1 MKARRFKTS
10 LPHRAVHQV
19 DPIIPIPI
27 AGHEHFSSK
36 HAGLKPLGTEVSV
49 GSLHDSNR
57 ITWMA
62 MSDKIDLAVV
72 GAGPCGIA
80 VGAAAATAGLKAIL
94 YDKGCV
100 TNSLVSY
107 PYYMTFFSTAGKL
120 EIGNVPFTIA
130 DSKPT
135 RREALGYYRRVVQ
148 FYDLDVR
155 QYEEVTSIEGEKG
168 DFLLR
173 TRAKSGAE
181 DAIRAGTVVVA
192 TGGFHEP
199 NYLDVPGEDL
209 PKVKH
214 YYQEPFPFYDQ
225 DVLVVGAGNSSVE
238 SALETYRA
246 GARVSMVHIHAE
258 IDRGVKPWVVPDI
271 QNRLKNGEIEVFWRH
286 RIQEIK
292 PASVVLQ
299 DIDSEETVEIPND
312 WVLAMTGWRPDRK
325 FISGL
330 GIDIDDETGI
340 PSHDPDTMETNVP
353 GIYIAGV
360 LAAGYNANKIFIE
373 NGKFHGP
380 KILEALLAG

>member
-1 MKARRFKTS
+1 
-10 LPHRAVHQV
+10 
-19 DPIIPIPI
+19 
-27 AGHEHFSSK
+27 
-36 HAGLKPLGTEVSV
+36 
-49 GSLHDSNR
+49 
-57 ITWMA
+57 
-62 MSDKIDLAVV
+62 MSDLIDLAIV

-80 VGAAAATAGLKAIL
+80 VGAAAAPAGLSATL
-94 YDKGCV
+94 YDRGCI
-100 TNSLVSY
+100 TSSLVDY
-107 PYYMTFFSTAGKL
+107 PYYMTFFSTALKL
-120 EIGNVPFTIA
+120 EIAGVPFTIA

-148 FYDLDVR
+148 YFELDVH
-155 QYEEVTSIEGEKG
+155 QYEEVTSIEGQKG
-168 DFLLR
+168 DFVLS
-173 TRAKSGAE
+173 TRARSGAE
-181 DAIRAGTVVVA
+181 DTVRAKVIVIA

-246 GARVSMVHIHAE
+246 GARVTMVHLFDK

-271 QNRLKNGEIEVFWRH
+271 QNRLANGEIEVCWNH
-286 RIQEIK
+286 RIQEILPTK
-292 PASVVLQ
+292 VILENTNSM
-299 DIDSEETVEIPND
+299 ETVEIAND
-312 WVLAMTGWRPDRK
+312 WVLAMTGWRPDRG

-330 GIDIDDETGI
+330 GVSIDDETGI
-340 PSHDPDTMETNVP
+340 PSHDTDTMESNVP

-373 NGKFHGP
+373 NGKLHGP
-380 KILEALLAG
+380 KIVEAIAAG

>member
-1 MKARRFKTS
+1 
-10 LPHRAVHQV
+10 
-19 DPIIPIPI
+19 
-27 AGHEHFSSK
+27 
-36 HAGLKPLGTEVSV
+36 
-49 GSLHDSNR
+49 
-57 ITWMA
+57 
-62 MSDKIDLAVV
+62 MSDFIDLAVV

-80 VGAAAATAGLKAIL
+80 VGAAAATAGLPATL
-94 YDKGCV
+94 YDRGCI
-100 TNSLVSY
+100 TNSLVNY
-107 PYYMTFFSTAGKL
+107 PYYMTFFSTARKL
-120 EIGNVPFTIA
+120 EIGDVPFTIA
-130 DSKPT
+130 DSKPN

-155 QYEEVTSIEGEKG
+155 QYEEVTSIEGQRA
-168 DFLLR
+168 DFLLH
-173 TRAKSGAE
+173 TRARSGAE
-181 DAIRAGTVVVA
+181 GTLRARAVVVA

-214 YYQEPFPFYDQ
+214 YYQEPYPFYDQ

-246 GARVSMVHIHAE
+246 GARVSMVHIFDE

-271 QNRLKNGEIEVFWRH
+271 QNRLKNGEIEVYWRH
-286 RIQEIK
+286 RIQEIRL
-292 PASVVLQ
+292 ASVVLWNMG
-299 DIDSEETVEIPND
+299 SEETVEIAND
-312 WVLAMTGWRPDRK
+312 WVLAMTGWRPDRR

-373 NGKFHGP
+373 NGKLHGP
-380 KILEALLAG
+380 KIVEAVSAG

>member
-1 MKARRFKTS
+1 
-10 LPHRAVHQV
+10 
-19 DPIIPIPI
+19 
-27 AGHEHFSSK
+27 
-36 HAGLKPLGTEVSV
+36 
-49 GSLHDSNR
+49 
-57 ITWMA
+57 
-62 MSDKIDLAVV
+62 MSDSIDVAVV

-80 VGAAAATAGLKAIL
+80 VGAAAATTPLRATL
-94 YDKGCV
+94 YDKGCI

-107 PYYMTFFSTAGKL
+107 PYYMTFFSTARKL
-120 EIGNVPFTIA
+120 EIGDVPFTIA

-148 FYDLDVR
+148 YYDLDVR

-168 DFLLR
+168 NFLLH

-181 DAIRAGTVVVA
+181 DTLRARAVVVA

-199 NYLDVPGEDL
+199 NYLEVPGEDL

-246 GARVSMVHIHAE
+246 GARVTMVHIFDE

-271 QNRLKNGEIEVFWRH
+271 QNRLENGEIEVFWRH
-286 RIQEIK
+286 EILEIR
-292 PASVVLQ
+292 PASVVLR
-299 DIDSEETVEIPND
+299 DMDSEETVEIQND
-312 WVLAMTGWRPDRK
+312 WVLAMTGWRPDRR
-325 FISGL
+325 FIAGL

-380 KILEALLAG
+380 KIVEAVAAG

>member
-1 MKARRFKTS
+1 
-10 LPHRAVHQV
+10 
-19 DPIIPIPI
+19 
-27 AGHEHFSSK
+27 
-36 HAGLKPLGTEVSV
+36 
-49 GSLHDSNR
+49 
-57 ITWMA
+57 
-62 MSDKIDLAVV
+62 MSDLIDLAIV

-80 VGAAAATAGLKAIL
+80 VGAAAAPAGLSATL
-94 YDKGCV
+94 YDRGCI
-100 TNSLVSY
+100 TSSLVDY
-107 PYYMTFFSTAGKL
+107 PYYMTFFSTALKL
-120 EIGNVPFTIA
+120 EIAGVPFTIA

-148 FYDLDVR
+148 YFELDVH
-155 QYEEVTSIEGEKG
+155 QYEEVTSIEGQKG
-168 DFLLR
+168 DFVLS
-173 TRAKSGAE
+173 TRARSGAE
-181 DAIRAGTVVVA
+181 DTVRAKVIVIA

-246 GARVSMVHIHAE
+246 GARVTMVHLFDK

-271 QNRLKNGEIEVFWRH
+271 QNRLANGEIEVYWNH
-286 RIQEIK
+286 RIQEILPTK
-292 PASVVLQ
+292 VILE
-299 DIDSEETVEIPND
+299 DTDSMETVEIAND
-312 WVLAMTGWRPDRK
+312 WVLAMTGWRPDRG

-330 GIDIDDETGI
+330 GISIDDETGI
-340 PSHDPDTMETNVP
+340 PSHDTDTMESNVP

-373 NGKFHGP
+373 NGKLHGP
-380 KILEALLAG
+380 KIVEAIVAG

>member
-1 MKARRFKTS
+1 
-10 LPHRAVHQV
+10 
-19 DPIIPIPI
+19 
-27 AGHEHFSSK
+27 
-36 HAGLKPLGTEVSV
+36 
-49 GSLHDSNR
+49 
-57 ITWMA
+57 
-62 MSDKIDLAVV
+62 MSDLLDLAVV

-80 VGAAAATAGLKAIL
+80 VGAAASTAGLGATL
-94 YDKGCV
+94 YDKGCI
-100 TNSLVSY
+100 TNSLVDY
-107 PYYMTFFSTAGKL
+107 PYYMTFFSTAQKL
-120 EIGNVPFTIA
+120 EIGDVPFTIA

-148 FYDLDVR
+148 YYGLDVR
-155 QYEEVTSIEGEKG
+155 QYEEVTSVEGQKG
-168 DFLLR
+168 DFLLH
-173 TRAKSGAE
+173 TRAQSGAE
-181 DAIRAGTVVVA
+181 DTLRARALVVA

-199 NYLDVPGEDL
+199 NYLNVPGEDL
-209 PKVKH
+209 QKVKH

-238 SALETYRA
+238 SALETYRI
-246 GARVSMVHIHAE
+246 GARVTMVHIFHE

-271 QNRLKNGEIEVFWRH
+271 RNRLEKGEIEVFWRH
-286 RIQEIK
+286 RILEIR

-299 DIDSEETVEIPND
+299 NMDSEDTVEIPND
-312 WVLAMTGWRPDRK
+312 WVLAMTGWVPDRE

-340 PSHDPDTMETNVP
+340 PSHDSDTMETNVP

-380 KILEALLAG
+380 KIVEAVSAG

>member
-1 MKARRFKTS
+1 
-10 LPHRAVHQV
+10 
-19 DPIIPIPI
+19 
-27 AGHEHFSSK
+27 
-36 HAGLKPLGTEVSV
+36 
-49 GSLHDSNR
+49 
-57 ITWMA
+57 
-62 MSDKIDLAVV
+62 MSDSIDLAVV

-80 VGAAAATAGLKAIL
+80 VGAAAAATPLKATL
-94 YDKGCV
+94 YDKGCI

-107 PYYMTFFSTAGKL
+107 PYYMTFFSTARKL
-120 EIGNVPFTIA
+120 EIGDVPFTIA

-148 FYDLDVR
+148 YYDLDVR

-168 DFLLR
+168 NFLLH

-181 DAIRAGTVVVA
+181 DTLGAKAVVVA

-199 NYLDVPGEDL
+199 NYLGVPGEDL

-246 GARVSMVHIHAE
+246 GARVTMVHIFDE

-271 QNRLKNGEIEVFWRH
+271 QNRLENGEIEVFWRH
-286 RIQEIK
+286 EIVEIR
-292 PASVVLQ
+292 PASVVLR
-299 DIDSEETVEIPND
+299 DMDSEETVEIQND
-312 WVLAMTGWRPDRK
+312 WVLAMTGWRPDRR
-325 FISGL
+325 FIAGL
-330 GIDIDDETGI
+330 GIDIDNETGI

-380 KILEALLAG
+380 KIVEAVAAG

>member
-1 MKARRFKTS
+1 
-10 LPHRAVHQV
+10 
-19 DPIIPIPI
+19 
-27 AGHEHFSSK
+27 
-36 HAGLKPLGTEVSV
+36 
-49 GSLHDSNR
+49 
-57 ITWMA
+57 

-271 QNRLKNGEIEVFWRH
+271 QNRLKNGEIAVYWRH
-286 RIQEIK
+286 RIQEIRLT
-292 PASVVLQ
+292 SVVLWNM
-299 DIDSEETVEIPND
+299 DSEETVEIPND

>member
-1 MKARRFKTS
+1 M
-10 LPHRAVHQV
+10 
-19 DPIIPIPI
+19 
-27 AGHEHFSSK
+27 
-36 HAGLKPLGTEVSV
+36 
-49 GSLHDSNR
+49 
-57 ITWMA
+57 
-62 MSDKIDLAVV
+62 MSELIDLAVV

-80 VGAAAATAGLKAIL
+80 VGAAAATAGLRATL
-94 YDKGCV
+94 YDRGCI
-100 TNSLVSY
+100 TNSLVDY

-120 EIGNVPFTIA
+120 EIGGVPFTIA

-148 FYDLDVR
+148 EYDLDVR
-155 QYEEVTSIEGEKG
+155 QYEEVTSVEGQRG
-168 DFLLR
+168 DFLLQTR
-173 TRAKSGAE
+173 TRWGVESTLRAK
-181 DAIRAGTVVVA
+181 TVVVA

-214 YYQEPFPFYDQ
+214 YYQEPYPFYDQ

-246 GARVSMVHIHAE
+246 GARVSMVHIFDE

-271 QNRLKNGEIEVFWRH
+271 QNRLKNGEIEVYWRH
-286 RIQEIK
+286 RVQEIR
-292 PASVVLQ
+292 PTSVVLRHM
-299 DIDSEETVEIPND
+299 DSEETLEIPND
-312 WVLAMTGWRPDRK
+312 WVLAMTGWRPDRR

-330 GIDIDDETGI
+330 GINIDDETGI

-373 NGKFHGP
+373 NGKLHGL
-380 KILEALLAG
+380 KIVEAVLS

>member
-1 MKARRFKTS
+1 
-10 LPHRAVHQV
+10 
-19 DPIIPIPI
+19 
-27 AGHEHFSSK
+27 
-36 HAGLKPLGTEVSV
+36 
-49 GSLHDSNR
+49 
-57 ITWMA
+57 
-62 MSDKIDLAVV
+62 
-72 GAGPCGIA
+72 
-80 VGAAAATAGLKAIL
+80 
-94 YDKGCV
+94 
-100 TNSLVSY
+100 
-107 PYYMTFFSTAGKL
+107 
-120 EIGNVPFTIA
+120 
-130 DSKPT
+130 
-135 RREALGYYRRVVQ
+135 VVQ